1 MGQKKVAIYCRVSTN
16 DQSCERQEKDL
27 LAFAKRA
34 DYAVSAVF
42 KETASGIKEQRVK
55 RKEVIA
61 LARDRRID
69 AILVTELTRWG
80 RSTIDLMQ
88 TINELQVWNVSLIA
102 QTGFQFDISTAQGKL
117 LASMMASLA
126 EFERDILRER
136 VRSGLAAAKANGKIL
151 GRQNGERPKSDK
163 LAPSVLKLFEA
174 GESYRS
180 IAAQLQLSK
189 NTIMGII
196 RRNGEQKAK

>member
-1 MGQKKVAIYCRVSTN
+1 LGQKKVAIYCRVSTN